1 MIRVLTAG
9 TWDLFHI
16 GHLNIIKESIALG
29 TELFVGVSS
38 DELVEKQK
46 GHKPLI
52 PAKQRIEIIKNIV
65 GVDTVY
71 EQYEILP
78 TYDVKSFSPD
88 IITIG
93 SDWEGKELEGL
104 TWFKEN
110 DGTVMYLPYTDGV
123 NTTDLKERILAS

>member
-16 GHLNIIKESIALG
+16 GHLNIIKESASLG

-38 DELVEKQK
+38 DELVEKVK